1 MNEMGERT
9 RYSAGGTLSMLLLV
23 LGAFVSTYADVQ
35 PRWRQVID
43 RLRAPPTKE
52 RRPRD
57 HLSLR
62 ERFEILS
69 PVYVSC

>member
-1 MNEMGERT
+1 MIGIGELT

-23 LGAFVSTYADVQ
+23 LGAFVPAYASAQ
-35 PRWRQVID
+35 PHCRQVID

-57 HLSLR
+57 RHPLR
-62 ERFEILS
+62 ERFEIFF
-69 PVYVSC
+69 PVYVSW